1 MATLKQRK
9 EFWETLK
16 SFDGKNVAEEVKT
29 ISAMVNKYHL
39 QNCVDIGQ

>member
-16 SFDGKNVAEEVKT
+16 SFDGKNIAEEVK
-29 ISAMVNKYHL
+29 N
-39 QNCVDIGQ
+39 NFGNGE

>member
-16 SFDGKNVAEEVKT
+16 SFDGKNIAEEVKT
-29 ISAMVNKYHL
+29 ISANG
-39 QNCVDIGQ
+39 IAGRGIR